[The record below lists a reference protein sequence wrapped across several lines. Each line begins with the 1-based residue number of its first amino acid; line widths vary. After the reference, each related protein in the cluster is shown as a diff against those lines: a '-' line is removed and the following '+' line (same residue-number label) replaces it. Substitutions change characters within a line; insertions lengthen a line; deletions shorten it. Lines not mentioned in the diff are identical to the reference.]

1 MNTTLQQRI
10 EEAARNYAS
19 YLIGEDQNQQ
29 PLIDIFIRMAT
40 FVLQNQ
46 WISVE
51 EALPEEDFNDG
62 YRFVFVRIK
71 INEDTFIF
79 DSDYIR
85 NKKWE
90 LHPNANV
97 THWMEIPSM
106 KGAEK

>member
-1 MNTTLQQRI
+1 MNPILQKRI
-10 EEAARNYAS
+10 EEAARECDYQYEKEERAFISGGNYA
-19 YLIGEDQNQQ
+19 LK
-29 PLIDIFIRMAT
+29 
-40 FVLQNQ
+40 NQ